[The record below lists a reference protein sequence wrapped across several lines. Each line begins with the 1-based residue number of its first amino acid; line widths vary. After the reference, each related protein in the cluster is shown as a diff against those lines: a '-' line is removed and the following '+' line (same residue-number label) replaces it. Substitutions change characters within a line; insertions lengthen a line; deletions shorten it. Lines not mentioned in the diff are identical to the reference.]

1 MSIQLRYTI
10 IFVIFTVFQILCAIN
25 ALKSKKEIGKYTSL
39 VNIAIIIPTIA
50 NIFIINTKTQEVAN
64 FGYYFSYVG
73 MLAILLAIVYFTT
86 QYCKGDDPTQYYRSP
101 NFVYILGL
109 IDAIQLALGPVFNHV
124 FSTKATILENRVFFH
139 DTTLLGL
146 SVHRAITYSIYICIL
161 LVYFM
166 CLKKASKLYKE
177 KYFIIF
183 YTLLIS
189 GIIQGI
195 FIYSSIPIDKSII
208 IHNLFG
214 FVIFYFAMIHR
225 PLRLL
230 DTLLSN
236 VAFEIDDSIYLFD
249 KSEECIWANEQ
260 GYRFANSDDIT
271 IVKEN
276 LFILFG
282 EVVKHK
288 GSWKEVISTR
298 DDRHCILEKKAI
310 VSDNVIEGS
319 FLVVKDDTERYNIME
334 RKKYESTHDSLTGLY
349 NSQYLSDIMETIL
362 ATEEKPYC
370 LIYINIK
377 NFKIV
382 NDIFGRKFGDK
393 TLKQLAN
400 WLRINIKGCVVA
412 RLTGDTFGIFMPAE
426 QYNEEL
432 FLDGLSSFIVKD
444 KKKVH
449 QLAIHI
455 GVYDNIDK
463 SLDVSAMFDRAH
475 LASSSIDT
483 NYKTCIS
490 HYDDNTREQIIEE
503 QALVLRLPKAIEEN
517 QIQPYFQPIM
527 DKNKKLVG
535 AEALARWVHPELGF
549 LLPVKFISIF
559 EKNGLIADLD
569 RHAWRKSCELLAKW
583 RKKYPDL
590 FISINVSP
598 IDFYY
603 INVVEEVC
611 SLIKEFKIDPS
622 KLRIEITETAM
633 MSEPEEKVK
642 IFDSLRKEGF
652 IVEVDDFGSGYSS
665 LNLLKNMPVDVL
677 KIDMNF
683 LSIET
688 NDKSDTILKNVIN
701 LSNELKITSLTEGV
715 ENEKQFNQLVDMGC
729 SLFQGYYFSKPMSLS
744 DFEQFIKE
752 NYK

>member
-10 IFVIFTVFQILCAIN
+10 MFVIFTVFQILCAIN

-39 VNIAIIIPTIA
+39 VNIVIIIPTMA
-50 NIFIINTKTQEVAN
+50 NIFIINAKTREVAN

-86 QYCKGDDPTQYYRSP
+86 QYCKEADPTQYYISP

-124 FSTKATILENRVFFH
+124 FSTKAIILENRVFFH

-166 CLKKASKLYKE
+166 CLKKASTLYKE

-195 FIYSSIPIDKSII
+195 FIYSSIPVDRSII
-208 IHNLFG
+208 MHNLFG
-214 FVIFYFAMIHR
+214 LVIFYFSMIHR
-225 PLRLL
+225 PYRLL

-236 VAFEIDDSIYLFD
+236 MVSEIDDSIYLFD
-249 KSEECIWANEQ
+249 KTEECIWANEQ
-260 GYRFANSDDIT
+260 GHKFANSDNIAV
-271 IVKEN
+271 VKEN
-276 LFILFG
+276 LFMLFG
-282 EVVKHK
+282 EVVKHE

-298 DDRHCILEKKAI
+298 EDRHYILEKKAI
-310 VSDNVIEGS
+310 TNDNIIEGS
-319 FLVVKDDTERYNIME
+319 LLVVKDDTDRYNAME
-334 RKKYESTHDSLTGLY
+334 REKYKSTHDSLTGLY
-349 NSQYLSDIMETIL
+349 NSQYLFDIMETVL
-362 ATEEKPYC
+362 ATEEKSYC

-377 NFKIV
+377 NFKIA

-393 TLKQLAN
+393 TLKQLAT
-400 WLRINIKGCVVA
+400 WLRINVKEYVVA
-412 RLTGDTFGIFMPAE
+412 RLAGDTFGIFMPTE
-426 QYNEEL
+426 QYSDEL
-432 FLDGLSSFIVKD
+432 LLNGLSNFIVKD
-444 KKKVH
+444 KKKAH

-455 GVYDNIDK
+455 GVYDVIDK
-463 SLDVSAMFDRAH
+463 SLDISTMFDRAR
-475 LASSSIDT
+475 LALSSIDA

-503 QALVLRLPKAIEEN
+503 QELVHRLPEAIKEN

-527 DKNKKLVG
+527 DKHKKLVG
-535 AEALARWVHPELGF
+535 AEALARWAHPELGF

-559 EKNGLIADLD
+559 EKNGLIADVD
-569 RHAWRKSCELLAKW
+569 RHIWRKSCELLAKW
-583 RKKYPDL
+583 KNKYPDL

-642 IFDSLRKEGF
+642 IFDSLRKEEF
-652 IVEVDDFGSGYSS
+652 VVEMDDFGSGYSS

-688 NDKSDTILKNVIN
+688 NNKSDTILKNVIN
-701 LSNELKITSLTEGV
+701 LSNELKMTPLTEGV

-744 DFEQFIKE
+744 EFEKCIKE
-752 NYK
+752 NYE